1 MPDSIKTR
9 IAKGGEDAAVAFLE
23 KQGYEILDRNW
34 RSGRFGEIDII
45 ARDRKGLLV
54 FVEVKTRKVGNDFGI
69 PESGFTAV
77 DWRKQRKITFTA
89 TSYLAKKRLVERARR
104 FDAIIVSFVSLE
116 TIAQAQIIHVTEA
129 FH

>member
-9 IAKGGEDAAVAFLE
+9 IAKGGEDAAAAFLE
-23 KQGYEILDRNW
+23 KQGYKILERNW

-54 FVEVKTRKVGNDFGI
+54 FVEVKTRKAGADFGI

-89 TSYLAKKRLVERARR
+89 ASYIAKQRFAERSRR
-104 FDAIIVSFVSLE
+104 FDAIIVSFASLE
-116 TIAQAQIIHVTEA
+116 TIEQAQIIHVTEA